1 MLSLVLLLSVA
12 ASGAGTCADHRG
24 EEAVEIAFERLPG
37 TAEAYAVAEYD
48 FEDRLGELGLM
59 GSTLAREAM
68 AAGEDPAGAQ
78 VLALRTTVDPPSAHT
93 P

>member
-1 MLSLVLLLSVA
+1 MLSLVLVLSVA
-12 ASGAGTCADHRG
+12 AGGAGTCADHRG
-24 EEAVEIAFERLPG
+24 GEAFGIELEVPG

-68 AAGEDPAGAQ
+68 AAGEDPANVQ
-78 VLALRTTVDPPSAHT
+78 LALDAAEGGTSAHKQ
-93 P
+93 